1 MIIQGGPLCLYFW
14 TRARGTKVA
23 ADGVDLDEL
32 ESLHASLDKEAAVG
46 SA

>member
-1 MIIQGGPLCLYFW
+1 MVVIFASNLW
-14 TRARGTKVA
+14 TRARGTKAA